1 MAQYRVPIRFPRK
14 LILFFF
20 YFYPKSFSQLKWTN
34 PLRSSQFVYFFFFWV
49 SSKIKILGEIDKRT
63 QKKRVRVRSLW

>member
-14 LILFFF
+14 LILFFFF

-34 PLRSSQFVYFFFFWV
+34 PLRSSQFVYFFFF
-49 SSKIKILGEIDKRT
+49 LGFFKN
-63 QKKRVRVRSLW
+63 KNLG